1 MSPIGVPGPVK
12 GVLFYL
18 GYTGYKMGTVTA
30 LDKKPLSFGEG
41 TLGFFIMKPTQCPE
55 L

>member
-1 MSPIGVPGPVK
+1 
-12 GVLFYL
+12 
-18 GYTGYKMGTVTA
+18 MGFRVRVVAFRFGLLRTLSTVTA

-41 TLGFFIMKPTQCPE
+41 TLGFLITKPAQFPE

>member
-1 MSPIGVPGPVK
+1 MR
-12 GVLFYL
+12 LL
-18 GYTGYKMGTVTA
+18 GLRAYSLGTVTA

-41 TLGFFIMKPTQCPE
+41 TLGFLIMKPTQFPE